1 MGDLSMLTLAKW
13 LLFLYPRAWRNR
25 YATEF
30 VAVLEQHRITLRTLF
45 DIIIGAIKARLT
57 WERPGLWPFR
67 FAVGLAILTFLALST
82 YTVFQ
87 QKLRLDANHPQVELA
102 QAAAERLENGNPI
115 ADVIPPSPVDVKT
128 SLDPFIIV
136 YNNEGK
142 PVLSTG
148 YLNGAI
154 PPLPKGVLDFTRAH
168 HEDKITWQPQPG
180 VRIAA
185 VVESYSGGFVLAG
198 RSLRVVEQHEMAL
211 FNVVGIA
218 YAVASLI
225 LIFAFWTWWQRT
237 KQAELSRETK

>member
-1 MGDLSMLTLAKW
+1 MLPLAKW

-25 YATEF
+25 YGTEF
-30 VAVLEQHRITLRTLF
+30 VAVLEQHRITLRTLI
-45 DIIIGAIKARLT
+45 DIIVGAVKARFT

-87 QKLRLDANHPQVELA
+87 QKLRMDANHPQVELA
-102 QAAAERLENGNPI
+102 QATAERLENGNPI

-168 HEDKITWQPQPG
+168 HEDKITWQPQSG

-198 RSLRVVEQHEMAL
+198 RSLRVVEQHETAL
-211 FNVVGIA
+211 FNTVGIA
-218 YAVASLI
+218 YLAASVLFTVALV
-225 LIFAFWTWWQRT
+225 AWWRKAKLARLARKTQ
-237 KQAELSRETK
+237 